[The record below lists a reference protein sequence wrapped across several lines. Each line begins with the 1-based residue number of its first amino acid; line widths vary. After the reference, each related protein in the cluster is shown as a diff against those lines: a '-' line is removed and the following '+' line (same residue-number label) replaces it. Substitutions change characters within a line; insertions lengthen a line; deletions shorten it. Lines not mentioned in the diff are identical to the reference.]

1 MDLLGLFFVFRGGE
15 GGGVAAVDSLGNE
28 PSALGVPFIL
38 EVIKQIYW
46 VSVVWALNKWTH
58 YQNSNTFDRCII
70 FLMKAT

>member
-38 EVIKQIYW
+38 EVIDLD
-46 VSVVWALNKWTH
+46 SNKAFRRRERKISKT
-58 YQNSNTFDRCII
+58 
-70 FLMKAT
+70 K